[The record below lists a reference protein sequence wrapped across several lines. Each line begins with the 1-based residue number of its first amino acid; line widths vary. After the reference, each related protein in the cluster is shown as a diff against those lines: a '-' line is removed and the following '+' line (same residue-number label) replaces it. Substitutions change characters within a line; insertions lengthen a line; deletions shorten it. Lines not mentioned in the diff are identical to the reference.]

1 MLSRFLTPTHFD
13 MQRTLGTDRLHVAC
27 VMDGNG
33 RWAQRRGLPRTAGHR
48 EGAEAVRRIVEAAPD
63 LGVGTLTLYAFS
75 ADNWRRPRPEV
86 RALMSL
92 LGATVRAEAPR
103 LKRAGVRLQ
112 IIGRR
117 DRLPGALRSA
127 VCRAEWETRHGR
139 RLLLR
144 VAVDYSARWA
154 LREAAAHWARS
165 SAHELATASDAGSPD
180 SRLSP
185 ASSTA
190 RDERA
195 GAPSAEAFEAAL
207 AAALAPD
214 GASAPPV
221 DLFLRTGGDQRLS
234 DFLLW
239 ESAYAELLFLDALW
253 PDVSGDTLAEALAAF
268 HSRERRFG
276 GLAA

>member
-1 MLSRFLTPTHFD
+1 MHPPRILMTHDFD
-13 MQRTLGTDRLHVAC
+13 MQRTLNPDRLHVAC

-48 EGAEAVRRIVEAAPD
+48 EGAEAVRRVVEAAPD

-75 ADNWRRPRPEV
+75 ADNWKRPRPEV

-92 LGATVRAEAPR
+92 LGAYVRAEAPR

-112 IIGRR
+112 VIGRR

-127 VCRAEWETRHGR
+127 ICRAEWETRHGR

-154 LREAAAHWARS
+154 LREAALRWALSRPAGESDARATPARS
-165 SAHELATASDAGSPD
+165 ASAL
-180 SRLSP
+180 
-185 ASSTA
+185 
-190 RDERA
+190 
-195 GAPSAEAFEAAL
+195 APSPEAFEAAL

-214 GASAPPV
+214 GASAAPV

-253 PDVSGDTLAEALAAF
+253 PDVTGDTLAEAVAAF
-268 HSRERRFG
+268 HTRERRFG

>member
-1 MLSRFLTPTHFD
+1 
-13 MQRTLGTDRLHVAC
+13 
-27 VMDGNG
+27 MDGNG
-33 RWAQRRGLPRTAGHR
+33 RWAERRGLPRPTGHR
-48 EGAEAVRRIVEAAPD
+48 EGAEAVRRTVKAAPE

-75 ADNWRRPRPEV
+75 SDNWRRPQPEV
-86 RALMSL
+86 RALMTL
-92 LGATVRAEAPR
+92 LGGTVRAEAPR

-127 VCRAEWETRHGR
+127 ICRAEWETRHGR

-154 LREAAAHWARS
+154 LREAAHRCITS
-165 SAHELATASDAGSPD
+165 SSGPPSP
-180 SRLSP
+180 
-185 ASSTA
+185 
-190 RDERA
+190 EM
-195 GAPSAEAFEAAL
+195 FEAAL

-221 DLFLRTGGDQRLS
+221 DLFLRTGGEQRLS

-239 ESAYAELLFLDALW
+239 ESAYAELLFLDTLW
-253 PDVSGDTLAEALAAF
+253 PDVTADTLADAVASF
-268 HSRERRFG
+268 HQRERRFG